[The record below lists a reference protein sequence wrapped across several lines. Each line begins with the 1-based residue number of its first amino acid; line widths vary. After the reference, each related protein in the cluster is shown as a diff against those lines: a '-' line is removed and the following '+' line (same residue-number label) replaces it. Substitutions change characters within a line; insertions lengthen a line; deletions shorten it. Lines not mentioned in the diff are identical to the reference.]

1 MTSYPAAILPT
12 GRVMIDGVEH
22 IIGEKGDKTPVS
34 MIKPQ
39 HILEDD
45 LVREEM
51 SHAIA
56 LSEQLGR
63 FVGHFYENLGA
74 FEDLLAERYDA
85 RVGGAKGNKTLMS
98 HDGTMKITVQIADQ
112 VVFGPELQ
120 IAKELVDLCLTE
132 WTAGAG
138 DEIKA
143 VVTRAFNVDK
153 EGQINRAA
161 LYHLL
166 RLEIAHPTWKAAMA
180 AIKDAMKTVGTKRY
194 VRFYRRDTPEAAWR
208 SVTIDLAKAEV

>member
-1 MTSYPAAILPT
+1 MSLYPPAILPT

-22 IIGEKGDKTPVS
+22 ILGGRGEKTPVS

-39 HILEDD
+39 HLLEDA

-51 SHAIA
+51 GHAVA
-56 LSEQLGR
+56 LSDQLTR
-63 FVGHFYENLGA
+63 FSAHFYENLGA
-74 FEDLLAERYDA
+74 FEDLIAELYEA
-85 RVGGAKGNKTLMS
+85 KIGGQKGNKTLFS
-98 HDGTMKITVQIADQ
+98 HDGTMKVTVQIADQ

-120 IAKELVDLCLTE
+120 VAKELVDECLTE
-132 WTAGAG
+132 WTAGSG
-138 DEIKA
+138 DELKA
-143 VVTRAFNVDK
+143 VVNRAFNVDK

-166 RLEIAHPTWKAAMA
+166 RLEIQHPRWQSAMQ

-194 VRFYRRDTPEAAWR
+194 VRFYRRETPDSPWKP
-208 SVTIDLAKAEV
+208 VTIDLAKA